1 MTTTT
6 QRADLDA
13 ALDAAAVGSSTPGA
27 QAALLWDGRLLWT
40 GSYGV
45 AHVEAGSVVT
55 DDTVFCLASLGKTM
69 LATLALRLVEE
80 GRLGLDAPI
89 STILADEVPGT
100 RSVTVRML
108 LDHTSGYPDL
118 YETPEVRALMPPQQD
133 GGGEAY
139 DPDRPFTWEMVA
151 QGLREPLE
159 PGVRWEYSNT
169 GYIVL
174 TEVLMRVLGG
184 AEGIHGAWTSLAGDV
199 RGTTPLTEDILT
211 MQRSSVGL
219 ARMARGM
226 EQQPDGTFVDPYA
239 GSRPSGIPTDLFGLP
254 FGDGLF
260 AGTATGAAVFLD
272 SLFVDRTLLTSA
284 TLDQMTTATPQAA
297 AADHDV
303 ADLTS
308 YGLGTFRTTAGAT
321 EWQGHSGS
329 YAGFSTF
336 GASSLARRTTLVVLT
351 NGLTPD
357 RPARAIWGA
366 LADASR

>member
-1 MTTTT
+1 VTTTT
-6 QRADLDA
+6 PRADLDA
-13 ALDAAAVGSSTPGA
+13 AFDAAAAASSTPGA
-27 QAALLWDGRLLWT
+27 QAALLRDGELRWA

-45 AHVEAGSVVT
+45 AHVETGSVVD

-69 LATLALRLVEE
+69 LATLTLRLVEE

-89 STILADEVPGT
+89 STVLTDDVPGT

-118 YETPEVRALMPPQQD
+118 YDAPEVRAIMPPQHD

-139 DPDRPFTWEMVA
+139 EPDRPFTWEMVA
-151 QGLREPLE
+151 QGLRQPVE
-159 PGVRWEYSNT
+159 PGERWEYSNT

-174 TEVLMRVLGG
+174 TEVLTRVLGG
-184 AEGIHGAWTSLAGDV
+184 ADGIHSAWTSLAGDV
-199 RGTTPLTEDILT
+199 GGTTPLTEDVLT
-211 MQRSSVGL
+211 MRRSSVGP

-260 AGTATGAAVFLD
+260 AGTATGTAVFLD
-272 SLFVDRTLLTSA
+272 ALFVRRAVLAPGTVDR
-284 TLDQMTTATPQAA
+284 MTAPTPQAA
-297 AADHDV
+297 AAEHDV
-303 ADLTS
+303 PDLAT
-308 YGLGTFRTTAGAT
+308 YGMGTFRTTAGGT

-329 YAGFSTF
+329 YSGFSTF
-336 GASSLARRTTLVVLT
+336 GASSLARGSTLVVLT

-366 LADASR
+366 LADADR